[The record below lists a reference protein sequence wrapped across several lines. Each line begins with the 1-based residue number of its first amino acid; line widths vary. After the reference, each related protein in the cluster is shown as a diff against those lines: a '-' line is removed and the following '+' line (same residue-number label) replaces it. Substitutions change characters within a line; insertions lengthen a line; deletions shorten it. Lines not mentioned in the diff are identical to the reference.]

1 MSGGMLVLLSFMPIL
16 VIFLF
21 LVLLRW
27 PASRAMP
34 LAFLSVAL
42 AALFVWKV
50 PVNYLG
56 AYSIDGL
63 ATAFGILY
71 IVFGA
76 ILLLNTID
84 ESGGLSIIK
93 KNFTDITEDRR
104 IQVILILWIF
114 GAFLEGS
121 AGFGSTGAVIGP
133 LLVGLGFPAMA
144 AATVCMVFQ
153 STSVSFGAVGTPI
166 IMGLSTGLGEGKIE
180 KVNAVIGD
188 MSWTQFIQMMGF
200 KVALIHGI
208 IAIFIPLFMIMILT
222 RYFGKNKSFSD
233 GLGAWRF
240 AVFSGLCLAIP
251 YVLTAYFIGPEF
263 PSVFGG
269 LIGIVPAVIAAK
281 KGWFMPKDGPWD
293 FAPRSEWNKEWEG
306 VLDIE
311 TDKENTKQMSSFK
324 AWFPYVLMAV
334 TLFLTRLEALPFRK
348 WLVKLSIKI
357 PALFDTDISPVI
369 ELAYLPG
376 TIFIATSIFTYWY
389 HDMEFAA
396 FKRGAKGSWKV
407 VLGAGSALVLAV
419 PMVKIF
425 IGSGVGT
432 AGLASMPTI
441 LAEAFAQLSGQMW
454 ALASPVVG
462 ALGAFI
468 AGSNT
473 LSNMMFSLFQFETAQ
488 LVGIDPLWTVAV
500 QGVGAA
506 AGNMICVH
514 NVVMASAAVGLLGQE
529 GTIIRKVLLPTAY
542 YIVFAGAIGYVI
554 MNGIALNIGTL
565 IIALILAA
573 IVIAIITRK
582 KDPTKIQ

>member
-1 MSGGMLVLLSFMPIL
+1 MSGSMLVLLSFMPIL
-16 VIFLF
+16 VIFVF

-27 PASRAMP
+27 SASRAMP

-42 AALFVWKV
+42 SGFFVWKI
-50 PVNYLG
+50 PVNYIG

-76 ILLLNTID
+76 ILLLNTIN
-84 ESGGLSIIK
+84 ESGGLTIIK
-93 KNFTDITEDRR
+93 SNFTNITEDRR

-153 STSVSFGAVGTPI
+153 STTVSFGAVGTPVI
-166 IMGLSTGLGEGKIE
+166 LGLSAGLGEGTIA
-180 KVNAVIGD
+180 KVNAVVGD
-188 MSWTQFIQMMGF
+188 MSWAEFIHMMGF
-200 KVALIHGI
+200 KIAVIHGI
-208 IAIFIPLFMIMILT
+208 IAIFVPLFMIMILT
-222 RYFGKNKSFSD
+222 RFFGKNRSFSE
-233 GLGAWRF
+233 GLSAWRF
-240 AVFSGLCLAIP
+240 AIFGGLCLSIP
-251 YVLTAYFIGPEF
+251 YVLTAYFLGPEF

-269 LIGIVPAVIAAK
+269 LIGLIPAVIAAK
-281 KGWFMPKDGPWD
+281 KGWFMPKDGVWD
-293 FAPRSEWNKEWEG
+293 FGPRSGWDKEWEG
-306 VLDIE
+306 VLDLEANRGKIK
-311 TDKENTKQMSSFK
+311 DMSNLK
-324 AWFPYVLMAV
+324 AWLPYVLMAI
-334 TLFLTRLEALPFRK
+334 TLFITRLEVFPFRD
-348 WLVKLSIKI
+348 WLKILSIKI
-357 PALFDTDISPVI
+357 PPLFATTISPMI
-369 ELAYLPG
+369 ELAYSPG
-376 TIFIATSIFTYWY
+376 TIFIAASIFTYWY
-389 HDMEFAA
+389 HGMEFTE
-396 FKRGAKGSWKV
+396 FKRGAKGAWKV

-425 IGSGVGT
+425 VGSGIGA

-441 LAEAFAQLSGQMW
+441 LAEAFAQISGEMW
-454 ALASPVVG
+454 SLASPVVG

-473 LSNMMFSLFQFETAQ
+473 LSNMMFALFQFETAQ
-488 LVGIDPLWTVAV
+488 LVGLDPLWIVAV
-500 QGVGAA
+500 QCVGAA

-529 GTIIRKVLLPTAY
+529 GTIIRKVLLPVTY
-542 YIVFAGAIGYVI
+542 YILFAGAIGYVI
-554 MNGIALNIGTL
+554 MNGFALNIGTF

-573 IVIAIITRK
+573 IVIAIATRK
-582 KDPTKIQ
+582 KTMLE